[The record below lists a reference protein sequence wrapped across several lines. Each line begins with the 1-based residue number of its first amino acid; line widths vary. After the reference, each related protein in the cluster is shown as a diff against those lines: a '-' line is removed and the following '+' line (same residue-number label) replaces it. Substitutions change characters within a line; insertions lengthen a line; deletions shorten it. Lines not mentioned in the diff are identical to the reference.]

1 MIVVL
6 DRHFAGAG
14 TKLAQKAKKMDGTG
28 TPIPSDGTSTPSKAG
43 KDGASTP
50 SSNAAFEDQ
59 ARKAAQIIRAA
70 GYALLCIPFIAN
82 ACNVACRVTDLS
94 LFIQGTC
101 YCRCII
107 LLRSRT
113 GRAYD

>member
-14 TKLAQKAKKMDGTG
+14 TKLASKAKKMDGTG
-28 TPIPSDGTSTPSKAG
+28 TPIPSDGTSTPRKAG
-43 KDGASTP
+43 KDGTSTP

-70 GYALLCIPFIAN
+70 GYVYLLKPL
-82 ACNVACRVTDLS
+82 TGGS
-94 LFIQGTC
+94 
-101 YCRCII
+101 CII
-107 LLRSRT
+107 
-113 GRAYD
+113 AYEIADML